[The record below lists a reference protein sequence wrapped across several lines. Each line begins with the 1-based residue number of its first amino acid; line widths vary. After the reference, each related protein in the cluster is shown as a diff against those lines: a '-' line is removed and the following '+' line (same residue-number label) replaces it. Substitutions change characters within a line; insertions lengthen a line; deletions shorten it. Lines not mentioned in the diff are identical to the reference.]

1 MKYPIIKPT
10 LVKYILTELNATD
23 TKKDEDT
30 LHMWKVI
37 LKLMFMLLMTP
48 KNLMN
53 FPTME
58 LKMEIV

>member
-53 FPTME
+53 FPKME